1 MQIRLTYE
9 GVAVK
14 VQSNQLIDIATRD
27 VTCLSAE
34 ATLGEAAHIMAQR
47 RFSSV
52 VVTDAERH
60 PLGIVTER
68 NILRAMHE
76 GALPQMPLHEAMSAP
91 VIVMTGDTDSLDA
104 YQTCLRKGIRHLVLV
119 DDAGL
124 VCGVV
129 SETDFRL
136 HFNLTALAGRRKIS
150 AIAKRAGIALPSNT
164 PLVQA
169 LDLMHE
175 QHKSC
180 AVVVEQEK
188 PIGIVTERDV
198 VRFYA
203 RNPNWRDVL
212 LGEVMVSPVLT
223 ILHSATTAQA
233 AELMVKYKV
242 RHLVSVD
249 ENGHLAGILSE
260 HDLTQAMLSGLSEER
275 AGIEESFLRTL
286 INTLPDLVWLKDT
299 DGVYLACNARFEQLF
314 GVAEQS
320 LLGKTDY
327 DFVDPGQA
335 DSFREHDRKAML
347 KGAPSVNEE
356 WLNFAADGYRGLFE
370 TIKTPM
376 HDNRGRLVGVLG
388 VAREITER
396 DRIDQMLHQRQLEF
410 STLAENAPQ
419 NIVRYGRD
427 CRAVYVNP
435 RMLRTLNVS
444 AQAMLYKRPTEV
456 VAGADSEV
464 YEATLRR
471 VIEQNVEQQLEI
483 HMPDASGKL
492 TYQSIRFVP
501 ELNQSGEVVGA
512 LAMGT
517 DVTEFREI
525 EQALRQS
532 LELTEGVINAIPDL
546 LFELDRH
553 GRYINIWAHEAALLA
568 AQKEL
573 LLGRTVSEVLPA
585 AVAETVMSAIAEAEA
600 NGTASGQIISLEL
613 PNGKRWF
620 ELSTAVKSQ
629 ARGEHIQRFIMLSRD
644 VTRRKQVEQQK
655 EEYMSLLNATLES
668 STDAI
673 LVVDLNNKWTL
684 YNRNFLELWR
694 IPLEIAA
701 SGNDLAALSYVIDRL
716 EAPEPFLSKVQELYA
731 APDISSFDVFNF
743 KDGSIIE
750 RYSIPQ
756 RVAGKVVGRVWSFR
770 DVTER
775 KRAEE
780 SLRITASVFD
790 TSQEG
795 ILITDADNR
804 IIDVNP
810 AFTTITGY
818 SRHEALGN
826 TPRMLGSGRQSP
838 QFYAEMWRSIREKK
852 SWRGEIW
859 NRRKSGEVYAEL
871 LSISAICD
879 EAGEVQRHVGV
890 FSDITYFKDHEA
902 ELSHVAN
909 YDALTGIPNRRLL
922 ADRLAQAIAQAQRNG
937 KLLAICYLDL
947 DGFKEVNDHYGHN
960 IGDELLIEITRR
972 LQEEL
977 RAGDTLARLGG
988 DEFVLLLNELTQEA
1002 ECFQIL
1008 ERFMQT
1014 ISAPVQLEG
1023 HGVAVSVSIGVA
1035 FYLLAGETG
1044 DTLLRHADQAM
1055 YVAKQAG
1062 KNRIHCHGKG

>member
-1 MQIRLTYE
+1 MNT
-9 GVAVK
+9 
-14 VQSNQLIDIATRD
+14 QSNHLIDIATRD
-27 VTCLSAE
+27 VTCLLAE
-34 ATLGEAAHIMAQR
+34 ATLGEAAHIMAHR
-47 RFSSV
+47 RFSSI
-52 VVTDAERH
+52 VVTDAARH

-76 GALPQMPLHEAMSAP
+76 GALPQIPLREAMSTP
-91 VIVMTGDTDSLDA
+91 VIVLSGQTDILDG
-104 YQTCLRKGIRHLVLV
+104 YQVCLREGIRHLVLV
-119 DDAGL
+119 DGAGAIS
-124 VCGVV
+124 GVI

-136 HFNLTALAGRRKIS
+136 HLNLTALAGRRKIS
-150 AIAKRAGIALPSNT
+150 AIAKRAGIALPSDT
-164 PLVQA
+164 RLVQA

-180 AVVVEQEK
+180 VVVVEQEE

-198 VRFYA
+198 VRFYSG
-203 RNPNWRDVL
+203 NPNWRDVL

-223 ILHSATTAQA
+223 IPHSATTAQA
-233 AELMVKYKV
+233 AELMVEHKV

-260 HDLTQAMLSGLSEER
+260 HDLTQAMVAGLSEER

-299 DGVYLACNARFEQLF
+299 DGVYLACNARFEQLY
-314 GVAEQS
+314 GVAEHS

-327 DFVDPGQA
+327 DFVDSGQA
-335 DSFREHDRKAML
+335 ESFREHDSKAML
-347 KGAPSVNEE
+347 KGTPSINEE
-356 WLNFAADGYRGLFE
+356 WLTFAADGYRGLFE

-376 HDNRGRLVGVLG
+376 RDNRGRLVGVLG
-388 VAREITER
+388 VARDITER
-396 DRIDQMLHQRQLEF
+396 NRIDQMLYQRQQEF

-419 NIVRYGRD
+419 NIVRYDRD
-427 CRAVYVNP
+427 CRAVYANP

-456 VAGADSEV
+456 VASTDSEV

-471 VIEQNVEQQLEI
+471 VIEQKVEQNLEI
-483 HMPDASGKL
+483 HWPDANGEL
-492 TYQSIRFVP
+492 TYQSIHFVP
-501 ELNQSGEVVGA
+501 EINQSGEVIGA

-517 DVTEFREI
+517 DITEFKQI

-553 GRYINIWAHEAALLA
+553 GRYINIWAHDGALLA

-573 LLGRTVSEVLPA
+573 LLGRKVSEVLPA
-585 AVAETVMSAIAEAEA
+585 AVAETVMSAIAEADA
-600 NGTASGQIISLEL
+600 NGAASGQIISLDL
-613 PNGKRWF
+613 PGGKRWF
-620 ELSTAVKSQ
+620 ELSTAAKTL
-629 ARGEHIQRFIMLSRD
+629 ARGEQAQRFIMLSRD

-673 LVVDLNNKWTL
+673 LVVDLNNKWSL
-684 YNRNFLELWR
+684 FNRNFLELWGV
-694 IPLEIAA
+694 PQEIAE
-701 SGNDLAALSYVIDRL
+701 SGNDFAALSYVIDRL
-716 EAPEPFLSKVQELYA
+716 ESPEAFLSKVQELYA
-731 APDISSFDVFNF
+731 APDISSFDAFRF
-743 KDGSIIE
+743 KDGKFIE

-790 TSQEG
+790 SSQEG

-818 SRHEALGN
+818 GRHEALGN
-826 TPRMLGSGRQSP
+826 TPKMLGSGRQSP
-838 QFYAEMWRSIREKK
+838 QFYAEMWRSLQEKK
-852 SWRGEIW
+852 TWRGEIW

-879 EAGEVQRHVGV
+879 DTGKVQRHVGV

-902 ELSHVAN
+902 ELSRVAN

-922 ADRLAQAIAQAQRNG
+922 ADRLAQGIAHAQRNS

-947 DGFKEVNDHYGHN
+947 DGFKEVNDRYGHKF
-960 IGDELLIEITRR
+960 GDELLIEITRR
-972 LQEEL
+972 LQDEL

-1002 ECFQIL
+1002 ECFPIL
-1008 ERFMQT
+1008 ERLMQT
-1014 ISAPVQLEG
+1014 ISSPVQLDG
-1023 HGVAVSVSIGVA
+1023 HEVAVSVSIGVA
-1035 FYLLAGETG
+1035 YLGAGETG

-1062 KNRIHCHGKG
+1062 KNRIHCHRQR